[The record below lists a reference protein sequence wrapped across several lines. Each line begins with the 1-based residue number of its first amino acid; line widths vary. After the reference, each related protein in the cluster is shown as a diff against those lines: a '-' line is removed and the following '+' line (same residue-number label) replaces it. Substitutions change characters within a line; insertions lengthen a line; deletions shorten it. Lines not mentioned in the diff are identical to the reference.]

1 MTLLP
6 EGLAAFLTGWQQA
19 RTPDLFPARALC
31 PPPSP
36 GGLNTFFTH
45 WKQHQPLAVQHA
57 LFFDPWAV
65 AGVARKEVPTT
76 AVLAWLL
83 NPQGSH
89 GFGGIMLSALMSHLS
104 RQSAGRIPASYGRYC
119 HTSVEDCPTGDS
131 RNRVDLV
138 LDSER
143 CYLLVEVKISA
154 PEQEEQLQR
163 YAQEASAR
171 AGSRAWA
178 VLFLTPGGCAGHSQ
192 GGDDTAYL
200 NLSWRQLSSLLV
212 PVLDAYQ
219 GTAAHKSPQRHM
231 AEQSAACFI
240 RRMASL

>member
-1 MTLLP
+1 M
-6 EGLAAFLTGWQQA
+6 
-19 RTPDLFPARALC
+19 
-31 PPPSP
+31 
-36 GGLNTFFTH
+36 
-45 WKQHQPLAVQHA
+45 
-57 LFFDPWAV
+57 
-65 AGVARKEVPTT
+65 
-76 AVLAWLL
+76 
-83 NPQGSH
+83 
-89 GFGGIMLSALMSHLS
+89 
-104 RQSAGRIPASYGRYC
+104 
-119 HTSVEDCPTGDS
+119 
-131 RNRVDLV
+131 DLV

-219 GTAAHKSPQRHM
+219 GTAAHKSPQRHQQIVLPANRVM
-231 AEQSAACFI
+231 RVRSVRLLGSMRWVNILPVRCLSFGTS
-240 RRMASL
+240 RL